1 MEDWQIL
8 LSMRLCT
15 TVLLG
20 GLPHSG
26 MIPSHTT
33 HALQHHCLNKAEP
46 RSPLGML
53 VNRTA

>member
-20 GLPHSG
+20 GLPQSG
-26 MIPSHTT
+26 MIPSHAT